1 MSGSQDGVEHE
12 EHATVLVVDPDG
24 VSRRFVELA
33 LAAAGG
39 FKVESVRGADGALEV
54 LATSLVE
61 VILAETRLEDAD
73 GLGLFNRLQQQSRL
87 RGIPVIFISADSRVA
102 TKVAALKAGAADYIV
117 KPVDPLELAT
127 RVGLHVARRRTE
139 RIAYLN
145 RTDALAGSF
154 AALPLPDL
162 VNILHYS
169 QASGIVSIEAESGA
183 ARLVLERGRILHAS
197 FGNLDGREAFYQLL
211 RERRGY
217 FEYEIGAQVPDV
229 TRQLIDESPTS
240 LLMEGSRLM
249 DEARQGEQSPAGSG
263 GGPAERPAPH
273 ARKGDRHL
281 AASDLDVFAGGIS
294 HAFALGEIKLLTS
307 SQLELWVKKEPP
319 ARLHVL
325 LLADV
330 ENGISAMMALASPL
344 GETELVMGLEASPKV
359 ATLAF
364 RLRNDYLLDVVLLD
378 ARNPGRF
385 ASALTR
391 APDALILAPPM
402 GDFLSIGAR
411 ARSELVELI
420 TRCLPKVV
428 LGLGNAA
435 IAASLAELGVLTR
448 ARVHVECHRGVL
460 GDGATDLRR
469 VLIEAVRC
477 RARADASAA

>member
-1 MSGSQDGVEHE
+1 MTDARHDEL
-12 EHATVLVVDPDG
+12 ATVLVVDPDG

-33 LAAAGG
+33 LTSSGG
-39 FKVESVRGADGALEV
+39 YKVESVRGADGAFEV

-73 GLGLFNRLQQQSRL
+73 GLGLFNRLQQQARL

-102 TKVAALKAGAADYIV
+102 TKVTLLKAGAADYMV

-127 RVGLHVARRRTE
+127 RVGLHVSRRRTE
-139 RIAYLN
+139 RHAYLS

-169 QASGIVSIEAESGA
+169 QASGVVSVEAEAGA
-183 ARLVLERGRILHAS
+183 ARLVFERGRLLHAS
-197 FGNLDGREAFYQLL
+197 FGNLDGRDAFYQLL

-217 FEYEIGAQVPDV
+217 FEYEIGTQVPDV
-229 TRQLIDESPTS
+229 TRQLIDESITS

-249 DEARQGEQSPAGSG
+249 DEAHQDGNAGAGGTGGPSAKPEPRARQGERRLAPA
-263 GGPAERPAPH
+263 
-273 ARKGDRHL
+273 
-281 AASDLDVFAGGIS
+281 DLDLFAGGIS
-294 HAFALGEIKLLTS
+294 HAFALGEIKLLTH
-307 SQLELWVKKEPP
+307 SQLEAWVRKEPA
-319 ARLHVL
+319 ARLHAL

-330 ENGISAMMALASPL
+330 ESGISAMMALASPL
-344 GETELVMGLEASPKV
+344 GETELVMGLDASPKV

-364 RLRNDYLLDVVLLD
+364 RLRNDYLLDLVLLD

-385 ASALTR
+385 AASLTR
-391 APDALILAPPM
+391 PPDALILAPPL
-402 GDFLSIGAR
+402 GDFLAIGAR
-411 ARSELVELI
+411 ARGELVELI
-420 TRCLPKVV
+420 ERCRPKVV

-435 IAASLAELGVLTR
+435 IASSLAELGVLTR

-469 VLIEAVRC
+469 VLIEVVRC
-477 RARADASAA
+477 RARADVSAA